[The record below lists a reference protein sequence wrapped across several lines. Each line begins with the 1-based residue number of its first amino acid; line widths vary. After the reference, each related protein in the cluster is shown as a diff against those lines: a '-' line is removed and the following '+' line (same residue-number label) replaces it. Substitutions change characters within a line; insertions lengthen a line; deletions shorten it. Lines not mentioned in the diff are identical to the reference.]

1 MDSCE
6 CGVRGIV
13 ADGRKE
19 KKKEKREK
27 KRKEKKRREY
37 IFQTFQNV
45 RREVSRGTV
54 HEVVAHE
61 LRSRG
66 QYQY

>member
-1 MDSCE
+1 MRWISCE

-27 KRKEKKRREY
+27 KREEKKRIY
-37 IFQTFQNV
+37 ISDIS
-45 RREVSRGTV
+45 ESK
-54 HEVVAHE
+54 A
-61 LRSRG
+61 RS
-66 QYQY
+66 